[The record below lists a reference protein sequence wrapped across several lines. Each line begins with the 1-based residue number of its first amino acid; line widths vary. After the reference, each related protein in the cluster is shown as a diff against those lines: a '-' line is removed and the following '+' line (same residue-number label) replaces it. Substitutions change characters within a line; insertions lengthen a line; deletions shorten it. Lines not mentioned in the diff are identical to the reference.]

1 MLRQLLI
8 DNILITYEKSQTRRY
23 PDITTRCISE
33 DEITDKY
40 KKYSSGNRNTD
51 QKFISM
57 LINFD
62 ISLEDLLL
70 KTNEY

>member
-1 MLRQLLI
+1 MLRQFLI
-8 DNILITYEKSQTRRY
+8 DNILITYEKSKTRRY

-40 KKYSSGNRNTD
+40 KKYTFGNRNTD

-62 ISLEDLLL
+62 ISIEDLLSQS
-70 KTNEY
+70 NN